1 MELYLAKAKKVKLE
15 ELENPNADEKKILE
29 EYKQLNKAIESDLD
43 VDIKAAEL
51 ERKYAETQ
59 KFRTEAKCEVANT
72 AIKGVAA
79 VGAIGVGLY
88 KARGAISALTRLI
101 KTSFY
106 KEERFS
112 TDERDIAGEIVK
124 SLNTKD

>member
-1 MELYLAKAKKVKLE
+1 MELYLYRAKKLEKLDD
-15 ELENPNADEKKILE
+15 PNVDEKAVLE
-29 EYKQLNKAIESDLD
+29 EYKTVNKAIESDLD
-43 VDIKAAEL
+43 VDIKHAEL
-51 ERKYAETQ
+51 ERKKAETQ
-59 KFRTEAKCEVANT
+59 KLRTETKCEIANT

-79 VGAIGVGLY
+79 VGTIGVALY
-88 KARGAISALTRLI
+88 KARGTVQALIRLI

-112 TDERDIAGEIVK
+112 TDERDLQGEIIK

>member
-1 MELYLAKAKKVKLE
+1 MELYLTNAKKIKLE
-15 ELENPNADEKKILE
+15 SLENPNEDEKKILE
-29 EYKQLNKAIESDLD
+29 QYRDLNKAIESDLD

-51 ERKYAETQ
+51 ERKQAETS
-59 KFRTEAKCEVANT
+59 KLKTETRCEVANT
-72 AIKGVAA
+72 AIKGIAA

-88 KARGAISALTRLI
+88 KARGAIGALTKLI

-112 TDERDIAGEIVK
+112 SDERDIAGEIVK
-124 SLNTKD
+124 SLSTKD

>member
-1 MELYLAKAKKVKLE
+1 MNLYLVNAKNVKLNKLNE
-15 ELENPNADEKKILE
+15 DNVDEKQVLE
-29 EYKQLNKAIESDLD
+29 EYKTYNKAIESDLD
-43 VDIKAAEL
+43 VDIKQAEL
-51 ERKYAETQ
+51 ERKQAETQ

>member
-1 MELYLAKAKKVKLE
+1 MNLYLVNAQNVKLNKLNE
-15 ELENPNADEKKILE
+15 DNVDEKQVLE
-29 EYKQLNKAIESDLD
+29 EYKTYNKAIESDLD
-43 VDIKAAEL
+43 VDIKQAEL
-51 ERKYAETQ
+51 ERKNAETS
-59 KFRTEAKCEVANT
+59 KLKTEARCEVANT

-79 VGAIGVGLY
+79 VGAIGVGIY
-88 KARGAISALTRLI
+88 KARGAIGALTRLI